1 VKKYECLFI
10 INPDAASE
18 RFDQVKTAI
27 RQDIERYQGVIE
39 KIDELGQKT
48 LSYAIKRCT
57 EGFYYL
63 VHFAVDPRAITEIR
77 SRYRLN
83 PDILR
88 FLVTIY
94 DPPPVVVPEP
104 PIAVAKETTP

>member
-1 VKKYECLFI
+1 MKKYECLFI

-39 KIDELGQKT
+39 KADELGQKS
-48 LSYAIKRCT
+48 LSYAVKRCN

-63 VHFAVDPRAITEIR
+63 VHFSVDPHAIAEIR
-77 SRYRLN
+77 GRYRLN
-83 PDILR
+83 LDILR
-88 FLVTIY
+88 FLLTTYV
-94 DPPPVVVPEP
+94 PAPVVEPVPVP
-104 PIAVAKETTP
+104 VAKEIVQ